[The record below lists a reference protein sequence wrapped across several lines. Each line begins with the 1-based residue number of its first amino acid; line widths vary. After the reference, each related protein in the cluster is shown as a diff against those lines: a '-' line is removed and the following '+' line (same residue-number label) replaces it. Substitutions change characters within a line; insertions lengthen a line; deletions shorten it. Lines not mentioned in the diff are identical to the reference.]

1 MRSICTSIVATLA
14 LAGTS
19 FAATIHVSAGGD
31 IQAAINGASDGDIIQ
46 LEAGEYL
53 PVATI
58 DTHGK
63 AVTLRGV
70 PGKGKDDAPT
80 TVIDGQYWIRVL
92 QCTTD
97 EGAGTVFE
105 NLVITGGFSI
115 GKSLVDG
122 GGGMFNKSSSPTL
135 INCTFTGNLAYA
147 YGGGGM
153 YNYSSNP
160 TLIGCTFT
168 ENSTINYGGGMLNY
182 NNSSPTLT
190 DCTFTGNSATN
201 GDGAGNWGGGGMY
214 NYTSSSPTLINCT
227 FTGNLPDTIS
237 GDFTTVSEACVPG
250 DFDGDGDV
258 DADDHTAMGAALGI
272 CPGDTNGDGVVNIE
286 DLLNMLGSWGACP

>member
-1 MRSICTSIVATLA
+1 MKSICLAVTCLVITSVAVA
-14 LAGTS
+14 D
-19 FAATIHVSAGGD
+19 TINVPAGGD

-190 DCTFTGNSATN
+190 DCTFTNNSSDRA
-201 GDGAGNWGGGGMY
+201 GGGMY

-286 DLLNMLGSWGACP
+286 DLLNMMGSWGACP

>member
-135 INCTFTGNLAYA
+135 INCTFTGNL
-147 YGGGGM
+147 
-153 YNYSSNP
+153 
-160 TLIGCTFT
+160 
-168 ENSTINYGGGMLNY
+168 
-182 NNSSPTLT
+182 
-190 DCTFTGNSATN
+190 
-201 GDGAGNWGGGGMY
+201 
-214 NYTSSSPTLINCT
+214 
-227 FTGNLPDTIS
+227 PDTIS